1 LITIF
6 NVIWSYGFFG
16 IRNPF
21 LAYVIIG
28 EFIEEDK
35 NIIVVNNGRKRRI
48 RIGRNISM
56 NLGNN
61 TISQI
66 SAIIDF
72 D

>member
-6 NVIWSYGFFG
+6 NIIWSYGIFG

-35 NIIVVNNGRKRRI
+35 NIIVVNSRRKKRI
-48 RIGRNISM
+48 RIGRMINM

-61 TISQI
+61 AIGQI
-66 SAIIDF
+66 SAIMDF

>member
-6 NVIWSYGFFG
+6 NIIWSYGIFG

-35 NIIVVNNGRKRRI
+35 NIIVINSGRNI
-48 RIGRNISM
+48 SMRIGRNISM
-56 NLGNN
+56 NLGNKAVG
-61 TISQI
+61 QI